1 MIKKQNKA
9 CLIPG
14 KVVYLSMGRI
24 SYSQLSM
31 FSECPERWKLNYIDK
46 LRVFETNIF
55 LIFGTAMHEVIQ
67 TWLEVMY
74 NDSIKNADKLNLEQ
88 RLHDKLIEG
97 FKKAKEQDGKDPCTK
112 EQLKEFFQD
121 GCDILDFVKKRRADY
136 FSKRGYKLIGCEVPI
151 DVDLKKNVKMVG
163 YLDIVILDEYHNTL
177 KIYDIKTS
185 TQGWNKWQKKDENKT
200 QQLLL
205 YKQFYAKQYNHPIDK
220 IEVEYFIVKRRLWE
234 NAMFPQKR
242 VQKFSPASGTVSM
255 NKVAKRLDTFL
266 DLAFDDNG
274 EQITDNIIATPSKK
288 ACKWCEFRKTEH
300 CSVGV

>member
-1 MIKKQNKA
+1 
-9 CLIPG
+9 
-14 KVVYLSMGRI
+14 MGRI

-46 LRVFETNIF
+46 LRVFETNIY
-55 LIFGTAMHEVIQ
+55 LVFGTAMHEVIQ

-74 NDSIKNADKLNLEQ
+74 HDSIKNADKLNLEQ

-97 FKKAKEQDGKDPCTK
+97 FKKAKEEEGKDPCTK

-121 GCDILDFVKKRRADY
+121 GIDILDFVKKRRADY

-151 DVDLKKNVKMVG
+151 DVDLRKNVKMVG

-234 NAMFPQKR
+234 NAMYPQKR
-242 VQKFSPASGTVSM
+242 VQKFSPSSGTVSM

>member
-1 MIKKQNKA
+1 
-9 CLIPG
+9 
-14 KVVYLSMGRI
+14 MGRI

-31 FSECPERWKLNYIDK
+31 FSECPQRWKLNYIDK
-46 LRVFETNIF
+46 LRVFESNIH

-74 NDSIKNADKLNLEQ
+74 HDSIKNANKLNLEQ

-97 FKKAKEQDGKDPCTK
+97 FKKAKEEDGKEPCTL

-121 GCDILDFVKKRRADY
+121 GVDILDFVKKRRADY

-151 DVDLKKNVKMVG
+151 EVDLKKNVKIVG
-163 YLDIVILDEYHNTL
+163 YLDLVILDERTDIL
-177 KIYDIKTS
+177 TIYDIKTS
-185 TQGWNKWQKKDENKT
+185 TRGWNKWMKKDENKT

-220 IEVEYFIVKRRLWE
+220 IEVEYFIVKRKLWE
-234 NAMFPQKR
+234 EAMFPQKR

-255 NKVAKRLDTFL
+255 NKVAKRLNTFL
-266 DLAFDDNG
+266 DLAFDDEG
-274 EQITDNIIATPSKK
+274 ERISENIIPTPSKK

>member
-1 MIKKQNKA
+1 M
-9 CLIPG
+9 
-14 KVVYLSMGRI
+14 SRI

-31 FSECPERWKLNYIDK
+31 FSECPMHWKLKYIDD
-46 LRVFETNIF
+46 LAIQEPSIH
-55 LIFGTAMHEVIQ
+55 LLFGTAMHEVIQ

-74 NDSIKNADKLNLEQ
+74 NDSIKNANKLNLEQ
-88 RLHDKLIEG
+88 RLHDKMMERFQID
-97 FKKAKEQDGKDPCTK
+97 KEAYGKDPCTL
-112 EQLKEFFQD
+112 EQLREFFQD

-151 DVDLKKNVKMVG
+151 EVNMKKNIKMVG
-163 YLDIVILDEYHNTL
+163 YLDIVILDEFHNTL

-185 TQGWNKWQKKDENKT
+185 TQGWNKWMKKDENKT

-205 YKQFYAKQYNHPIDK
+205 YKQFYSKQYNHPIDK
-220 IEVEYFIVKRRLWE
+220 IEVEYFIVKRKLWE

-266 DLAFDDNG
+266 DLAFDDKG
-274 EQITDNIIATPSKK
+274 ERISENIIPTPSKK
-288 ACKWCEFRKTEH
+288 SCKWCEFKNTEH

>member
-1 MIKKQNKA
+1 
-9 CLIPG
+9 
-14 KVVYLSMGRI
+14 MGRI

-31 FSECPERWKLNYIDK
+31 FSECPKRWKLNYIDK
-46 LRVFETNIF
+46 LRVFESNIY
-55 LIFGTAMHEVIQ
+55 LVFGTAMHEVIQ

-74 NDSIKNADKLNLEQ
+74 HDSIKNADKLNLEQ

-97 FKKAKEQDGKDPCTK
+97 FKARKEEEGKDPCTK

-121 GCDILDFVKKRRADY
+121 GCEILDFVKKHRADY

-151 DVDLKKNVKMVG
+151 DVDLRKNVKMVG
-163 YLDIVILDEYHNTL
+163 YLDIVILDEISNTL

-205 YKQFYAKQYNHPIDK
+205 YKQFYSKQYNHPIDK
-220 IEVEYFIVKRRLWE
+220 IEVEYFIVKRKLWE

-266 DLAFDDNG
+266 DLAFNDNG
-274 EQITDNIIATPSKK
+274 EQITDNITATPSKK

-300 CSVGV
+300 CSEGK

>member
-1 MIKKQNKA
+1 
-9 CLIPG
+9 
-14 KVVYLSMGRI
+14 MGRI

-97 FKKAKEQDGKDPCTK
+97 FKKAKEEEGKDPCTL
-112 EQLKEFFQD
+112 EQLREFFQD
-121 GCDILDFVKKRRADY
+121 GVEILDFVKKRRADY

-151 DVDLKKNVKMVG
+151 DVDLRKNVKMVG
-163 YLDIVILDEYHNTL
+163 YLDIVILDEFHNTL

>member
-1 MIKKQNKA
+1 
-9 CLIPG
+9 
-14 KVVYLSMGRI
+14 MGRI

-31 FSECPERWKLNYIDK
+31 FSECPQRWKLNYIDK
-46 LRVFETNIF
+46 LRVFETNIH

-74 NDSIKNADKLNLEQ
+74 HDSIKNANKLNLEQ

-97 FKKAKEQDGKDPCTK
+97 FKKAKEEEGKEPCTL
-112 EQLKEFFQD
+112 EQLREFFQD
-121 GCDILDFVKKRRADY
+121 GVNILDFVKKRRADY

-163 YLDIVILDEYHNTL
+163 YLDIVMLDEFHNTI

-185 TQGWNKWQKKDENKT
+185 TQGWNKWMKKDENKT

-205 YKQFYAKQYNHPIDK
+205 YKQFYSKQYNHPIEN
-220 IEVEYFIVKRRLWE
+220 IEVEYFIVKRKLWE
-234 NAMFPQKR
+234 NTDFPQKR
-242 VQKFSPASGTVSM
+242 VQKFVPASGKPSM
-255 NKVAKRLDTFL
+255 NKVANRLDLFL
-266 DLAFDDNG
+266 ETAFDDKGKHN
-274 EQITDNIIATPSKK
+274 TDKIFALPSKK

-300 CSVGV
+300 CSEGI